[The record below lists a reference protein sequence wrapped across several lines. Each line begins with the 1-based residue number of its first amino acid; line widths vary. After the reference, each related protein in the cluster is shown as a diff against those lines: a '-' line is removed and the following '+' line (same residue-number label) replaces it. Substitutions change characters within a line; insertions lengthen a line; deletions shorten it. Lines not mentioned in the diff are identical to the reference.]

1 MLSCNVK
8 GKTLITLLE
17 LLSLSLTSQKIE
29 QLIAEGKAKAK
40 LKQGLLVR
48 EKTFIS
54 FQTTINS
61 CSICFLH
68 FFS

>member
-40 LKQGLLVR
+40 LKQD
-48 EKTFIS
+48 F
-54 FQTTINS
+54 
-61 CSICFLH
+61 
-68 FFS
+68 